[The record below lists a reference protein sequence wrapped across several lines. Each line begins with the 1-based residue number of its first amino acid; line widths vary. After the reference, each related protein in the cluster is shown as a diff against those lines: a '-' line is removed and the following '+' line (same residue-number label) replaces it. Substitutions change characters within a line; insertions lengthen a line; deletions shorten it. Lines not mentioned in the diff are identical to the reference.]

1 MSFNRNLV
9 VVGFTLALL
18 IASSYGGDL
27 PGANDPSYGEFPGEH
42 YSLILSK
49 VYPRAER
56 CN

>member
-49 VYPRAER
+49 AYPRAER